1 MTHTSISVTQLNGVK
16 DNGTPRT
23 SSGASFPEWRCTQC
37 GKLLGVAK
45 GNQLHIRVQKNR
57 EYMVG
62 YPVTANCHGCG
73 TLNSKSAC

>member
-1 MTHTSISVTQLNGVK
+1 MTHTSFFKPARKSMTCTAQ
-16 DNGTPRT
+16 
-23 SSGASFPEWRCTQC
+23 SASFPEWRCTEC

-45 GNQLHIRVQKNR
+45 GNQLHIRVTEKPASTWF
-57 EYMVG
+57 G